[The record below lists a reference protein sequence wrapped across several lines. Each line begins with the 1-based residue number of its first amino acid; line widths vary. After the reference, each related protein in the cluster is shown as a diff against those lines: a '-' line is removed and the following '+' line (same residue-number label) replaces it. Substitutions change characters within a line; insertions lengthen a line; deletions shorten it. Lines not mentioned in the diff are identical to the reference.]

1 MHFINTLRD
10 FNVEWEAITTL
21 AKQIPAKVPGLSKT
35 NPPLRWCESF
45 KNVCYNTFGVRI
57 VPLLYVIRDV
67 VDVTPETGTDP
78 DVTYDPC
85 LTNKAHA
92 NSGSVL
98 EDMIRRTSHT
108 HALFKQDNATV
119 FTMIEEAAR
128 STHYSIQFNRL
139 KGAKMGEEHGKHYS
153 LPMLVVIN
161 GKISSRPTV
170 YC

>member
-21 AKQIPAKVPGLSKT
+21 AKQVPAKVPSLSKT

-57 VPLLYVIRDV
+57 VPLLYVICDA
-67 VDVTPETGTDP
+67 VDVTPETGADP
-78 DVTYDPC
+78 YVTYDPC
-85 LTNKAHA
+85 LTNKAHG
-92 NSGSVL
+92 NSV

-119 FTMIEEAAR
+119 FNMIEEAAR
-128 STHYSIQFNRL
+128 STHYSNTIQPFK
-139 KGAKMGEEHGKHYS
+139 KGK
-153 LPMLVVIN
+153 N
-161 GKISSRPTV
+161 GRGAWKALLTSHV
-170 YC
+170 GGDKW